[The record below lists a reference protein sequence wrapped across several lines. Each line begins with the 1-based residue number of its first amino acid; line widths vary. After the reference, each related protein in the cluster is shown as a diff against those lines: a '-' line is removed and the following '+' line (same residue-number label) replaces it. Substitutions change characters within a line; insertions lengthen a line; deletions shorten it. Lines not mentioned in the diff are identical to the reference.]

1 MSQDLEI
8 SAERGTWRLWQESM
22 QNSTKRRWCLGSKKW
37 CPESTLQSLGRSL
50 HSKVRAEVSVSQFI
64 SSNFHFVSIKESQAK
79 CWKKTWFNWFLWHN
93 LQMPALSGQESGSKE
108 LCIPLPQE
116 GQPQTETWRHTRS
129 SAPPYLQS
137 PHWKRC
143 SGFLIISAH
152 AAKILKRQTG
162 THSWNTQFK
171 LLSSHSSTGDN
182 KQNTSGQQRCLRKG
196 ERKRAHISRW

>member
-8 SAERGTWRLWQESM
+8 SAERGTWRLWPESM
-22 QNSTKRRWCLGSKKW
+22 QNSTKRKWRLGSKKR

-50 HSKVRAEVSVSQFI
+50 HSKAQAEVSVSQFI

-93 LQMPALSGQESGSKE
+93 LQMPALSGQESGQKNSVYHCPKRDSHR
-108 LCIPLPQE
+108 QK
-116 GQPQTETWRHTRS
+116 TWRHTRS
-129 SAPPYLQS
+129 SAKPYLQS

-152 AAKILKRQTG
+152 VAKILKWQTG

-182 KQNTSGQQRCLRKG
+182 K
-196 ERKRAHISRW
+196 